1 MNSHDLLS
9 IARQL
14 WRLFG
19 PSPFGIV
26 TDLWTLLCLYWIIS
40 ALQRKGVTKRE
51 PLHGRLGHIVLVGFA
66 AILLFDSR
74 THFGWLGTR
83 LVPDPWSLVVAG
95 VTLTAAGVA
104 LAIWARWR
112 LGANWSSAVTIRE
125 QHELIGTG
133 PYRWI
138 RHPIYTGILLG
149 LAGTALVVGEV
160 RGLVGLAVA
169 AAAFYRKARKEET
182 WLNQE
187 FGASFE
193 AHAKQTGMFLPR
205 FL

>member
-1 MNSHDLLS
+1 
-9 IARQL
+9 
-14 WRLFG
+14 
-19 PSPFGIV
+19 
-26 TDLWTLLCLYWIIS
+26 
-40 ALQRKGVTKRE
+40 
-51 PLHGRLGHIVLVGFA
+51 
-66 AILLFDSR
+66 
-74 THFGWLGTR
+74 
-83 LVPDPWSLVVAG
+83 
-95 VTLTAAGVA
+95 
-104 LAIWARWR
+104 
-112 LGANWSSAVTIRE
+112 
-125 QHELIGTG
+125 LIGTG

>member
-14 WRLFG
+14 WQLFG

-51 PLHGRLGHIVLVGFA
+51 PLHERLGHIVLVGSA
-66 AILLFDSR
+66 AFLLFGRRAD
-74 THFGWLGTR
+74 FGWLGAR
-83 LVPDPWSLVVAG
+83 FVPDLWSIMVAG

-104 LAIWARWR
+104 LSIWARWC
-112 LGANWSSAVTIRE
+112 LGANWSSAITIRE
-125 QHELIGTG
+125 QHELIRSG
-133 PYRWI
+133 PYRWM

-160 RGLVGLAVA
+160 RGLVGLALMA
-169 AAAFYRKARKEET
+169 IAFYRKARKEET
-182 WLNQE
+182 WLNGE
-187 FGASFE
+187 FGTSFE
-193 AHAKQTGMFLPR
+193 VYAKQTGMFLPR
-205 FL
+205 LS

>member
-26 TDLWTLLCLYWIIS
+26 TDLWTLFCLYWIIS
-40 ALQRKGVTKRE
+40 ALQRKGVTKHE
-51 PLHGRLGHIVLVGFA
+51 PLHERLRHIVPMGFA
-66 AILLFDSR
+66 AFLLFDR
-74 THFGWLGTR
+74 HADFGWFGAR
-83 LVPDPWSLVVAG
+83 FVPNLWSIMAIG

-112 LGANWSSAVTIRE
+112 LGANWSSAVTIRQ
-125 QHELIGTG
+125 QHELICTG
-133 PYRWI
+133 PYRWM

-160 RGLVGLAVA
+160 RGLVGLALA

-193 AHAKQTGMFLPR
+193 AHAKRTGMFLPR
-205 FL
+205 FS

>member
-1 MNSHDLLS
+1 
-9 IARQL
+9 
-14 WRLFG
+14 
-19 PSPFGIV
+19 
-26 TDLWTLLCLYWIIS
+26 
-40 ALQRKGVTKRE
+40 
-51 PLHGRLGHIVLVGFA
+51 VLVGFA

-83 LVPDPWSLVVAG
+83 FVPDPWSLVVVG